1 MVVVAVAGR
10 EVVGAIV
17 DVKGVGTVTFGPAV
31 LVVCSTVVSVGLG
44 CDCATGI
51 VVEAGSLSR
60 AGG

>member
-10 EVVGAIV
+10 EVVDAIV
-17 DVKGVGTVTFGPAV
+17 DVEGVGTVTFGPGV
-31 LVVCSTVVSVGLG
+31 LVVCSTVVSVGLACG
-44 CDCATGI
+44 SATGI